1 MTSIASGTEN
11 GKLVSELVPERVLP
25 KVLNTFG
32 LTSAYVFIICWI
44 AGASLMATA
53 GWGSIPMWIAGY
65 VLFLIPAGLAVAELA
80 NLWPAQGG
88 VYIWAYRT
96 MNETSAFFGG
106 FLSWIPVIL
115 VGVSGPAVVL
125 SYFELAFHITNI
137 SLAWSVIAQVLFLWL
152 ASSLALRKLIVGQ
165 RLMNTVFIIYA
176 VIVAAVLLTGIVHAG
191 LHGSATP
198 VVSHDLLTF
207 NFGKLGWV
215 FGAILLYL
223 VGVET
228 PFNMGAEFL
237 SVKRSATRMI
247 LWGSIALSLIY
258 MAGTVGTMLS
268 LPTDKIDVVNG
279 FAASLKVG
287 VPGFAEI
294 AAILIAV
301 VVITALMTYESAYS
315 RLVFVSGLERH
326 LPRLFTHL
334 NPRTRNPVTAILIQT
349 CLSTVLVIVL
359 NSGSNLA
366 NVVQY
371 ITGGLSVVWLFSGFF
386 FFIPVVIARYK
397 YKQRYKTERF
407 WRIPG
412 GLVGVWIVAIVG
424 SVGTGLGIYYSFTL
438 PFGVGI
444 AQGTW
449 MTWVGGIVAGCVI
462 AALVVY
468 YFGRRAASKLS
479 EADSLAHLA
488 VLETSAPA
496 ASAAEPSPGAG

>member
-1 MTSIASGTEN
+1 MTSITSGTDS
-11 GKLVSELVPERVLP
+11 GKLVSELLPERVLP

-96 MNETSAFFGG
+96 MNETAAFFGG
-106 FLSWIPVIL
+106 FLSWIPVVL

-125 SYFELAFHITNI
+125 SYFELAFHITNLP
-137 SLAWSVIAQVLFLWL
+137 LAWSVIAQVLFLWL
-152 ASSLALRKLIVGQ
+152 ASSLALRKLVIGQ
-165 RLMNTVFIIYA
+165 RLMNTVFIIYS
-176 VIVAAVLLTGIVHAG
+176 VIVAAVLITGIVHAG

-198 VVSHDLLTF
+198 VNTHDLLTF

-258 MAGTVGTMLS
+258 VAGTIGTMLS
-268 LPTDKIDVVNG
+268 LPIAKIDVVNG

-287 VPGFAEI
+287 VPGFSEI

-301 VVITALMTYESAYS
+301 VVVTALMTYESAYS

-349 CLSTVLVIVL
+349 CLSTVLVVVL

-386 FFIPVVIARYK
+386 FFVPVVIARYK
-397 YKQRYKTERF
+397 YKERYKTESF

-412 GLVGVWIVAIVG
+412 GIAGAWIVAIVG
-424 SVGTGLGIYYSFTL
+424 SAGTGLGIYYSFTL
-438 PFGVGI
+438 PFGAGI
-444 AQGTW
+444 SQGSW
-449 MTWVGGIVAGCVI
+449 MTWVGAIVAGSVV
-462 AALVVY
+462 AAILVY
-468 YFGRRAASKLS
+468 YFGRRSAAKLS
-479 EADSLAHLA
+479 QADTLAHLA
-488 VLETSAPA
+488 VLETP
-496 ASAAEPSPGAG
+496 EPSTEAG